1 MSGLAR
7 EFCYRA
13 VGRLVR
19 PTTSNGE
26 QEGTAWV
33 LEKRRRA
40 VKKKELDEKGSVT
53 YYIPPKRVVAGCS
66 LY

>member
-1 MSGLAR
+1 
-7 EFCYRA
+7 
-13 VGRLVR
+13 
-19 PTTSNGE
+19 
-26 QEGTAWV
+26 V